1 MFANEGA
8 RLVLADVN
16 ENGLNDTAGRISKA
30 DATVVIK
37 KTDVVHLAG
46 LQLDGPLVLAFLDG
60 DVPEYAP
67 SIVNAEALGL
77 S

>member
-1 MFANEGA
+1 MRYAEFILLMALIAFFNA
-8 RLVLADVN
+8 LSLPLVS
-16 ENGLNDTAGRISKA
+16 E
-30 DATVVIK
+30 
-37 KTDVVHLAG
+37 
-46 LQLDGPLVLAFLDG
+46 PLRTLVDEVLAFLDG